1 MRRARH
7 GAGGIVATTVLLL
20 AVTGARAADEPRI
33 PPGWENLQAF
43 YDAHEECR
51 DFMPFGLF
59 GYGGVSKFAAV
70 HKALGQFNS
79 EQVTAE
85 MHFDALVD
93 HNLNSIW
100 GGLPLEA
107 SPSPRLKESDEF
119 FYGTLLPRYE
129 MRTLPTCTLAGFSA
143 TADTFAGMQRRSP
156 MFSPDE
162 TARAEQKLA
171 PRLAFLEDLVAK
183 YPRHILGFVTD
194 DEPEQL
200 ATAVAAARLVEKHTG
215 RLATFTT
222 PNFYNVQNGYA
233 ENMMPI
239 TGDLYYCGDSARS
252 SWMIPEQVRWLAK
265 NRPGRLFWLM
275 PLTAAWT
282 AHEPTLPDQPDSR
295 TLRTELRLQCWSAL
309 ALGTKGFYFFQ
320 EGQWCF
326 SWGEGQ
332 DGVFDVVKRENDHH
346 PRQNLAAEL
355 REIGRDF
362 TTIGPSL
369 LTAYPAFEPAI
380 AIECEKVRFPNFRGP
395 AVDCGLLRDPRAGR
409 DFLVPWNNDVDR
421 EQTGTLTVPAEL
433 LRGGRAVYDLHALE
447 PVAVGAGGTLAVTLP
462 PGGGHI
468 YLVGDAEAFAAVR
481 DDILRQRVRPERVKA
496 RVLVRRRASW
506 PKTLSFAKAD
516 ELIATARAA
525 EKDADWQAAAAAYR
539 QAAAEMRRQSPAA
552 GIDAILEQAGGFLS
566 QGDDLLR
573 THGQTLFNI
582 RAQSY
587 RGYGDVAQMFSQLPI
602 RQEINQWVSLAAT
615 YVSMRQLIHS
625 ESMTWD
631 RPDKVKAAAR
641 RLAAEAEANLAALR
655 AKFTQRIK
663 EVRQAHRVAYIT
675 SGRDGIEEV
684 RTYAWAFRTF
694 RVKWI
699 APDADGVLRDVAGRE
714 FDPADY
720 DVVWVHQLAS
730 RQPPSEEVRADPAAV
745 LLTALLEPAMKDAIT
760 GFVKGGG
767 GLLLTGVAGLYTL
780 PLGVET
786 VPPDRFQENGP
797 GLIGYKQGL
806 MPVTGA
812 EKHPAMAHVPPQG
825 LITNGGGILPGWCAV
840 SECVWA
846 ATPPSGTVV
855 AHVMSDKSERVPWSA
870 AVEYPL
876 GRGKILVLG
885 GMCLSLTP
893 GLSGNGPAAARQ
905 IALDAIGYLA
915 GRERFTV
922 PRGRGK

>member
-1 MRRARH
+1 MQHANRRTAGLVTTACLVMA
-7 GAGGIVATTVLLL
+7 GACV
-20 AVTGARAADEPRI
+20 GAEPKI

-59 GYGGVSKFAAV
+59 GYGGGSKFAAI
-70 HKALGQFNS
+70 HAGSGQFNS
-79 EQVTAE
+79 DQVTAE
-85 MHFDALVD
+85 MHFDSLVD

-100 GGLPLEA
+100 GGL
-107 SPSPRLKESDEF
+107 SIDPSPRPKLSEMDDF

-129 MRTLPTCTLAGFSA
+129 VRTLPSCSLAGFNTTSA
-143 TADTFAGMQRRSP
+143 TFAGMQRREP
-156 MFSPDE
+156 LFTPAE
-162 TARAEQKLA
+162 TARAEQALA
-171 PRLAFLEDLVAK
+171 PRLAFLADVVAR
-183 YPRHILGFVTD
+183 YPRQILGFVTD
-194 DEPEQL
+194 DEPENM

-222 PNFYNVQNGYA
+222 PNFYNVPGYA
-233 ENMMPI
+233 EHMMPI
-239 TGDLYYCGDSARS
+239 TADLYYCSDNARS

-275 PLTAAWT
+275 PLTCAWSS
-282 AHEPTLPDQPDSR
+282 HEPTLPDQPDSR

-320 EGQWCF
+320 QGEWCF

-369 LTAYPAFEPAI
+369 LTAYPAVEPAI
-380 AIECEKVRFPNFRGP
+380 QIACDRVRFPSFRGP
-395 AVDCGLLRDPRAGR
+395 ALDCGLLRDPRAGR

-421 EQTGTLTVPAEL
+421 EQTGTLTVPPEL
-433 LRGGRAVYDLHALE
+433 LAGGRAVYDLHALE
-447 PVAVGAGGTLAVTLP
+447 PVALGAGGTFPVTLP
-462 PGGGHI
+462 PGGGRV
-468 YLVGDAEAFAAVR
+468 YLVGDAEAFAQVR
-481 DDILRQRVRPERVKA
+481 DDILRHRVWPERVRA
-496 RVLVRRRASW
+496 RVLVRRRAAW
-506 PKTLSFAKAD
+506 PKTLSFTKAD
-516 ELIATARAA
+516 EAIVAARAA
-525 EKDADWQAAAAAYR
+525 EKTADWPAAAAAYR
-539 QAAAEMRRQSPAA
+539 EAVAEMRRLSPAA

-587 RGYGDVAQMFSQLPI
+587 RGYGHIEQMFGPLPI
-602 RQEINQWVSLAAT
+602 RQEIGQWVSLAAT
-615 YVSMRQLIHS
+615 YVSLKQLLRS
-625 ESMTWD
+625 ESMSWD

-641 RLAAEAEANLAALR
+641 RLAAEAEANVAALR
-655 AKFTQRIK
+655 TKFAQRIK
-663 EVRQAHRVAYIT
+663 EVRRPYRVAYVT
-675 SGRDGIEEV
+675 ADRDGIEEI
-684 RTYAWAFRTF
+684 RTYAWAFRTL

-714 FDPADY
+714 FDPDEY

-730 RQPPSEEVRADPAAV
+730 RQPPSVEVKADPDAV
-745 LLTALLEPAMKDAIT
+745 LIEGLLEPAMKEAIA
-760 GFVKGGG
+760 GFVQRGG

-786 VPPDRFQENGP
+786 ALPDRFQENGS
-797 GLIGYKQGL
+797 GLVGYKQGIV
-806 MPVTGA
+806 PVAGA

-825 LITNGGGILPGWCAV
+825 VVTNGGGTLPGWCAV
-840 SECVWA
+840 TECVWA
-846 ATPPSGTVV
+846 ERRPAGAVL
-855 AHVMSDKSERVPWSA
+855 AIICGDKGERVPWSTV
-870 AVEYPL
+870 VEYGL

-885 GMCLSLTP
+885 GMCCSLTP
-893 GLSGNGPAAARQ
+893 GLTGNGPATPRE

-915 GRERFTV
+915 GRERFAM
-922 PRGRGK
+922 PAGQGR